1 MSHRCQVDVTVVS
14 LCHYLNN
21 FQFILILIR
30 PVLGRENRRIL
41 GVIYP
46 SISNADHHL
55 RPRDGFLY
63 FFTFY
68 TCDLYRSSQWLFI
81 PRHVLYVP
89 MWTDCKSYNRQFRPE
104 INFAVWPN
112 WFMTVNQS
120 LPRLVSLAAV
130 DVSLWPDSRGLKMF
144 LSRAE
149 STLKSNGSFQVGE
162 RVFFFVVVFFTVR
175 PTKIIRNLFPI

>member
-41 GVIYP
+41 GVIYL
-46 SISNADHHL
+46 SISNGDHHL

-68 TCDLYRSSQWLFI
+68 TCDFTYTGRANDCLYRGM
-81 PRHVLYVP
+81 YC
-89 MWTDCKSYNRQFRPE
+89 MFRCGL
-104 INFAVWPN
+104 I
-112 WFMTVNQS
+112 VNHTIDNLDQK
-120 LPRLVSLAAV
+120 LILRF
-130 DVSLWPDSRGLKMF
+130 DRI
-144 LSRAE
+144 
-149 STLKSNGSFQVGE
+149 GS
-162 RVFFFVVVFFTVR
+162 
-175 PTKIIRNLFPI
+175 